1 MSKRASLYLFP
12 RVLGVAVVGVLCLCG
27 CRREGSEGLETP
39 SSANM
44 LDDLEFR
51 GKLEKQVSER
61 TDLAGLRHRLVT
73 KMEAMVEE
81 MKAKMPK
88 ADDAAIKAELE
99 KSAEWVS
106 LYKKVVDVNT
116 AIEDNQKKS
125 TKIVGQKMKEQKKEI
140 SK

>member
-12 RVLGVAVVGVLCLCG
+12 RVLRVAVVGVLCLCG
-27 CRREGSEGLETP
+27 CGREGSEGLETKA
-39 SSANM
+39 SANM
-44 LDDLEFR
+44 LGDLKFR
-51 GKLEKQVSER
+51 EKLEKQVSER
-61 TDLAGLRHRLVT
+61 NDLAGLRHRLVT

-116 AIEDNQKKS
+116 AIEDNQRKS
-125 TKIVGQKMKEQKKEI
+125 TKMVGEKMKEQKEI

>member
-12 RVLGVAVVGVLCLCG
+12 RALSVAVVGVLCLCG
-27 CRREGSEGLETP
+27 CWREGSEGLETP
-39 SSANM
+39 SSTNM